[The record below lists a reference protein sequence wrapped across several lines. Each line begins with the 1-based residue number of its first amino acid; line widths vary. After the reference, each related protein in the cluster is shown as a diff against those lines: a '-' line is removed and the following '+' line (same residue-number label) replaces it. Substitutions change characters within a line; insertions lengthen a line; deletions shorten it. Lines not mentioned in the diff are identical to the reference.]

1 MKERK
6 ERKRRKGRKERERER
21 ERERE
26 KGKKEK
32 RKKGKKFCR
41 NVAVIVNNGSYFQQ
55 NSEKDG
61 AELSS
66 DLLQVG
72 WEKESSFFLFV
83 CSFLPLGDWGRPH
96 AGSCQERV
104 LE

>member
-6 ERKRRKGRKERERER
+6 ERKRRKGRKKEKEKEKKEKRK
-21 ERERE
+21 

-32 RKKGKKFCR
+32 RKKGKRKKGKKKKGKKFCR
-41 NVAVIVNNGSYFQQ
+41 NVAAIVNNGGYFQQ

-72 WEKESSFFLFV
+72 WEKESSFFL
-83 CSFLPLGDWGRPH
+83 SFCVFFSSSR
-96 AGSCQERV
+96 
-104 LE
+104 

>member
-1 MKERK
+1 VKERK

-26 KGKKEK
+26 KGKKEKRKKGKKEK

-72 WEKESSFFLFV
+72 WEKESSFFL
-83 CSFLPLGDWGRPH
+83 SFCVFFSSSR
-96 AGSCQERV
+96 
-104 LE
+104 